1 MNVKPAEG
9 KLGILVVGCG
19 AVATTFMT
27 GVFMTRKGLAKP
39 VGSMTQYDKIRVGK
53 GADKKYL
60 HYKDIVPLA
69 DLNDI
74 VFGTWDVYPQN
85 AYQAAMYAEVLKEK
99 DINPVREELEKV
111 VPMKAAFDKNYAK
124 RLDGDN
130 VKDCKTRWE
139 MVEALRQDIR
149 DFKEKNGCARI
160 VVIWAASTE
169 IYVPVDMEIHG
180 TLAAL
185 EAAMKADDRR
195 MVAGTV
201 LLTLAGA
208 VVLTVLILLLI
219 PAILKLL
226 ATPEDIMSPALAYVR
241 IILYGIIFVSV
252 YNMCA
257 NVLRAVGDSRTPLYC
272 LIISVFVNIGLDLL
286 FVNGFHMGIQGAAWA
301 TIISQ
306 ALSAVLCL
314 GYILL
319 KFRDIIPEK
328 DEWKPVEGQYS
339 ELLTT
344 GLAMG
349 FMSLVV
355 NFGTIVLQGAIN
367 GLGTAIVAAHTAARK
382 VFDIFTVSLYCLGN
396 AMTTFVSQNMGAGEP
411 ARIRRGIRH
420 AVVIA
425 TGITTVLVIICF
437 AFGRPVFTWLAS
449 TDNPTIVDS
458 AVMYSRIS
466 IVFFY
471 VLGPLFILRCSL
483 QGMGR
488 KVIPV
493 CSSVVEMTIK
503 VLSATILVPRLAYFG
518 VALTE
523 PISWVCM
530 TILLTVAYFAK
541 PPEQMLR
548 KSA

>member
-1 MNVKPAEG
+1 MTKGYPAKVIILFAIPMIFGSIFQQLYNIADSKIVSTFVGTEAFAAVGATSVVSNTLIGFLNSLTLGFAIPIANSFGG
-9 KLGILVVGCG
+9 K
-19 AVATTFMT
+19 
-27 GVFMTRKGLAKP
+27 
-39 VGSMTQYDKIRVGK
+39 D
-53 GADKKYL
+53 
-60 HYKDIVPLA
+60 YKR
-69 DLNDI
+69 
-74 VFGTWDVYPQN
+74 
-85 AYQAAMYAEVLKEK
+85 M
-99 DINPVREELEKV
+99 
-111 VPMKAAFDKNYAK
+111 
-124 RLDGDN
+124 
-130 VKDCKTRWE
+130 
-139 MVEALRQDIR
+139 
-149 DFKEKNGCARI
+149 
-160 VVIWAASTE
+160 
-169 IYVPVDMEIHG
+169 
-180 TLAAL
+180 
-185 EAAMKADDRR
+185 RR

-257 NVLRAVGDSRTPLYC
+257 NVLRAVGDSRTP
-272 LIISVFVNIGLDLL
+272 L

>member
-1 MNVKPAEG
+1 MIKDMTAGSPTKLILFFTLPLLVGNVFQQLYNMADTFIVG
-9 KLGILVVGCG
+9 RTLGYKALAAVGGSGPIMFLVFGFFFGLTCG
-19 AVATTFMT
+19 LAVITAQRFGAHDDNGVRRSVATSTVICT
-27 GVFMTRKGLAKP
+27 VITLL
-39 VGSMTQYDKIRVGK
+39 VTLVCVL
-53 GADKKYL
+53 GAR
-60 HYKDIVPLA
+60 P
-69 DLNDI
+69 
-74 VFGTWDVYPQN
+74 
-85 AYQAAMYAEVLKEK
+85 
-99 DINPVREELEKV
+99 
-111 VPMKAAFDKNYAK
+111 
-124 RLDGDN
+124 
-130 VKDCKTRWE
+130 
-139 MVEALRQDIR
+139 
-149 DFKEKNGCARI
+149 
-160 VVIWAASTE
+160 
-169 IYVPVDMEIHG
+169 
-180 TLAAL
+180 
-185 EAAMKADDRR
+185 
-195 MVAGTV
+195 
-201 LLTLAGA
+201 
-208 VVLTVLILLLI
+208 
-219 PAILKLL
+219 ILK
-226 ATPEDIMSPALAYVR
+226 AMDTPPEIIDDTYRYLIVIFYGGWTLVFYGMLSSIIRAL
-241 IILYGIIFVSV
+241 
-252 YNMCA
+252 
-257 NVLRAVGDSRTPLYC
+257 GDSRTPLYC

>member
-1 MNVKPAEG
+1 
-9 KLGILVVGCG
+9 
-19 AVATTFMT
+19 
-27 GVFMTRKGLAKP
+27 
-39 VGSMTQYDKIRVGK
+39 
-53 GADKKYL
+53 
-60 HYKDIVPLA
+60 
-69 DLNDI
+69 
-74 VFGTWDVYPQN
+74 
-85 AYQAAMYAEVLKEK
+85 
-99 DINPVREELEKV
+99 
-111 VPMKAAFDKNYAK
+111 
-124 RLDGDN
+124 
-130 VKDCKTRWE
+130 
-139 MVEALRQDIR
+139 
-149 DFKEKNGCARI
+149 
-160 VVIWAASTE
+160 
-169 IYVPVDMEIHG
+169 
-180 TLAAL
+180 
-185 EAAMKADDRR
+185 
-195 MVAGTV
+195 
-201 LLTLAGA
+201 
-208 VVLTVLILLLI
+208 
-219 PAILKLL
+219 
-226 ATPEDIMSPALAYVR
+226 
-241 IILYGIIFVSV
+241 
-252 YNMCA
+252 
-257 NVLRAVGDSRTPLYC
+257 
-272 LIISVFVNIGLDLL
+272 
-286 FVNGFHMGIQGAAWA
+286 MGIQGAAWA

-503 VLSATILVPRLAYFG
+503 VLSATILVPRLAYF
-518 VALTE
+518 
-523 PISWVCM
+523 
-530 TILLTVAYFAK
+530 AK

>member
-1 MNVKPAEG
+1 MSEEKKEMKKSSSPA
-9 KLGILVVGCG
+9 KDL
-19 AVATTFMT
+19 T
-27 GVFMTRKGLAKP
+27 
-39 VGSMTQYDKIRVGK
+39 VGSPMKLILGFAFPMFLGLLFQQFYSLVDTMIVGK
-53 GADKKYL
+53 YLGVDPFAGVGSTGSLNFIVIGFCMGLCSGFSVPISQSFGA
-60 HYKDIVPLA
+60 KDFRMLRKMVTNSVWLC
-69 DLNDI
+69 
-74 VFGTWDVYPQN
+74 VFFSAIFTTLMLVFCR
-85 AYQAAMYAEVLKEK
+85 
-99 DINPVREELEKV
+99 PV
-111 VPMKAAFDKNYAK
+111 
-124 RLDGDN
+124 
-130 VKDCKTRWE
+130 
-139 MVEALRQDIR
+139 
-149 DFKEKNGCARI
+149 
-160 VVIWAASTE
+160 
-169 IYVPVDMEIHG
+169 
-180 TLAAL
+180 
-185 EAAMKADDRR
+185 
-195 MVAGTV
+195 
-201 LLTLAGA
+201 LTLMNTPENIFEYAYIYIFIIFAGIPC
-208 VVLTVLILLLI
+208 TILYNMTA
-219 PAILKLL
+219 AILRALGDSK
-226 ATPEDIMSPALAYVR
+226 SP
-241 IILYGIIFVSV
+241 IIFL
-252 YNMCA
+252 A
-257 NVLRAVGDSRTPLYC
+257 
-272 LIISVFVNIGLDLL
+272 ISSAINIGLDLL

>member
-1 MNVKPAEG
+1 M
-9 KLGILVVGCG
+9 
-19 AVATTFMT
+19 
-27 GVFMTRKGLAKP
+27 
-39 VGSMTQYDKIRVGK
+39 
-53 GADKKYL
+53 
-60 HYKDIVPLA
+60 
-69 DLNDI
+69 
-74 VFGTWDVYPQN
+74 
-85 AYQAAMYAEVLKEK
+85 
-99 DINPVREELEKV
+99 
-111 VPMKAAFDKNYAK
+111 
-124 RLDGDN
+124 
-130 VKDCKTRWE
+130 
-139 MVEALRQDIR
+139 
-149 DFKEKNGCARI
+149 
-160 VVIWAASTE
+160 
-169 IYVPVDMEIHG
+169 
-180 TLAAL
+180 
-185 EAAMKADDRR
+185 
-195 MVAGTV
+195 
-201 LLTLAGA
+201 
-208 VVLTVLILLLI
+208 
-219 PAILKLL
+219 
-226 ATPEDIMSPALAYVR
+226 
-241 IILYGIIFVSV
+241 
-252 YNMCA
+252 
-257 NVLRAVGDSRTPLYC
+257 
-272 LIISVFVNIGLDLL
+272 
-286 FVNGFHMGIQGAAWA
+286 
-301 TIISQ
+301 
-306 ALSAVLCL
+306 LCL

-493 CSSVVEMTIK
+493 CSSVVACLFRCGTYGTDQLGLHDDSADGGLFREAAGTDVAK
-503 VLSATILVPRLAYFG
+503 VRLKWYNKHYIGCVHTSRNNAENT
-518 VALTE
+518 L
-523 PISWVCM
+523 
-530 TILLTVAYFAK
+530 
-541 PPEQMLR
+541 
-548 KSA
+548 

>member
-1 MNVKPAEG
+1 
-9 KLGILVVGCG
+9 
-19 AVATTFMT
+19 
-27 GVFMTRKGLAKP
+27 
-39 VGSMTQYDKIRVGK
+39 
-53 GADKKYL
+53 
-60 HYKDIVPLA
+60 
-69 DLNDI
+69 
-74 VFGTWDVYPQN
+74 
-85 AYQAAMYAEVLKEK
+85 
-99 DINPVREELEKV
+99 
-111 VPMKAAFDKNYAK
+111 
-124 RLDGDN
+124 
-130 VKDCKTRWE
+130 
-139 MVEALRQDIR
+139 
-149 DFKEKNGCARI
+149 
-160 VVIWAASTE
+160 
-169 IYVPVDMEIHG
+169 
-180 TLAAL
+180 
-185 EAAMKADDRR
+185 
-195 MVAGTV
+195 
-201 LLTLAGA
+201 
-208 VVLTVLILLLI
+208 
-219 PAILKLL
+219 
-226 ATPEDIMSPALAYVR
+226 MSPALAYVR

-396 AMTTFVSQNMGAGEP
+396 AMTTLVSQNMGAGEP